1 MASSPVISRTRMFLS
16 VLTGALI
23 VWLITPLLFTE
34 FASIREKVVRTPVAA
49 EDGQL
54 LVPIPAMASLAR
66 LQSPFAVIARI
77 RNEGIEAVAIR
88 VTADDHEIC
97 TVELPVGGSRRV
109 DCAFRRPWDGASA
122 HTLRLSSAS
131 RSPRFTLEYL

>member
-1 MASSPVISRTRMFLS
+1 MVQSPVISRTRILLG
-16 VLTGALI
+16 VLAGALI

-34 FASIREKVVRTPVAA
+34 FASTREKVVRTPVPA

-77 RNEGIEAVAIR
+77 RNEGTEAVAIR
-88 VTADDHEIC
+88 VAADDHEIC
-97 TVELPVGGSRRV
+97 TVELPAGASRR
-109 DCAFRRPWDGASA
+109 SMMS
-122 HTLRLSSAS
+122 TS
-131 RSPRFTLEYL
+131 RVSD